1 MTRRDFYY
9 WSHLKVTEEA
19 RWPPEWVSWI
29 QWCFIKILSWRYLNP
44 RTLHQIFIDL
54 TICLLIY
61 HIILDVTVKG
71 LQSIGIFLT
80 VSKLALGLW
89 DPVKIQLHQTCL
101 SLCYSSVDHL
111 SNPYPWHLSEHVRQ
125 ELQNALSEKGI
136 LLGITETS
144 ILLRSKPMYVIA
156 KFYR

>member
-1 MTRRDFYY
+1 MEYLMTRRDFYY

-89 DPVKIQLHQTCL
+89 DPVKIHLHQTVCL
-101 SLCYSSVDHL
+101 YVIHQSTTSQIHILGICLNMWDRSFKMLYQRRV
-111 SNPYPWHLSEHVRQ
+111 YFW
-125 ELQNALSEKGI
+125 ELQRPA
-136 LLGITETS
+136 
-144 ILLRSKPMYVIA
+144 Y
-156 KFYR
+156 Y